1 MSSRLASAAMLCGV
15 LVVLSTAWGQ
25 QIQREQGS
33 ESVAY
38 TFGEANQHYANGD
51 YQAAAAVYESLVE
64 QGYHALAVYYN
75 LGNAYL
81 RMENAGRAVLCY
93 RRALLI
99 APRHRDTLH
108 NLRYA
113 ESQLSYQASPIVE
126 TWGHLL
132 LRWLLSR
139 LSINELVGFSALL
152 YWLAVGVG
160 IWRMYN
166 PRRKVTVALWAL
178 VIALCVCSGLSY
190 GKWHRDYAS
199 GRAIVVSDADMMSG
213 PGHSFE
219 LLAKLRPGAEVSVL
233 QTQGQYRE
241 LRTEAGGRGWMDKQ
255 HLEFISPYQ

>member
-1 MSSRLASAAMLCGV
+1 MLCGV
-15 LVVLSTAWGQ
+15 LVLLSAAWGQ
-25 QIQREQGS
+25 EIQREQGS
-33 ESVAY
+33 EGVAHR
-38 TFGEANQHYANGD
+38 FAEANQHYGDGD
-51 YQAAAAVYESLVE
+51 YQAAAAAYESLLE
-64 QGYHALAVYYN
+64 QGYHALAVCYN

-81 RMENAGRAVLCY
+81 QMKDAGRAVLYY

-113 ESQLSYQASPIVE
+113 ESQLSYQASPRVE

-139 LSINELVGFSALL
+139 LSINELVGASALL
-152 YWLAVGVG
+152 YWLAVAAG

-166 PRRKVTVALWAL
+166 PRRRATVALWAL
-178 VIALCVCSGLSY
+178 VIALCISSGLTY
-190 GKWHRDYAS
+190 GKWDGDYTS

-213 PGHSFE
+213 PGGSFE

-233 QTQGQYRE
+233 ETQGQYRE
-241 LRTEAGGRGWMDKQ
+241 IRTEAGGRGWLDKQ